1 MLALYLRTFTPK
13 MFPRTDFVLNL
24 PHRKVMMYFC
34 QKGKKWDVT
43 DLILERTCPE
53 EHPKSEKN
61 RAFLANKATV
71 SVSSKIVQLD
81 L

>member
-1 MLALYLRTFTPK
+1 
-13 MFPRTDFVLNL
+13 
-24 PHRKVMMYFC
+24 MYFC

-53 EHPKSEKN
+53 ERPKSEKN

-71 SVSSKIVQLD
+71 SVSSKILQLD